1 MFSKK
6 QKMFAIHTELVANK
20 ADFVFNLEKDDIRYY
35 NEPAVPKRDGGR
47 FLYSAPPSLKE
58 ERQYIMEGSNDKI

>member
-1 MFSKK
+1 MFSRK

-20 ADFVFNLEKDDIRYY
+20 ADFVFNLERDDTRYY

-47 FLYSAPPSLKE
+47 FLY
-58 ERQYIMEGSNDKI
+58 